1 MSRGLP
7 YLHPSPWGSTFK
19 ISPSHSSQTTYSPDA
34 TKTTIYRRHA
44 GKCPIKDQ
52 PLNTA
57 NCECPLWIHGKVRG
71 KFLRE
76 SLDTRTPSAAEQPR
90 ASIEQGR
97 DDDPTPD
104 GTGPRLVGATGP
116 KGDVTLEYAAA
127 EFLKTTTDLALNTKR
142 LYNFALKNFCAWVAK
157 QEIVALKS
165 IDSGH
170 LRQYFDAQRDW
181 KRGTVRTRLIHL
193 RVFFN
198 WCVKTKRWIQ
208 HSPTADKTLNHR
220 GKKNGAV
227 RQPFTPDEVTQVFGA
242 VERMPEDIRDR
253 ARALIYLLLYS
264 GMRISDATFCERS
277 YLAQDGTLD
286 YYVIKTRRPIS
297 LALELNERA
306 VAALDKLPP
315 SRIYFFQPDR
325 DDDYREARMAMREG
339 EEFAALMPNYEA
351 RVREMRTLVDQVLK
365 VVGIGGACHIFRD
378 TFAINLLVGD
388 GEKGT
393 DIFTVS
399 KMLGHSD
406 VKITDQHYMKLVP
419 GYRERMS
426 KSTRVLSY
434 RFPEAS

>member
-1 MSRGLP
+1 MMRVM
-7 YLHPSPWGSTFK
+7 TK
-19 ISPSHSSQTTYSPDA
+19 RTKQ

-44 GKCPIKDQ
+44 GSCPIKDQ
-52 PLNTA
+52 SLNTA

-71 KFLRE
+71 KFLRQ
-76 SLDTRTPSAAEQPR
+76 SLDTRTLSTAEHRRAA
-90 ASIEQGR
+90 IEQGR
-97 DDDPTPD
+97 DDEPTPD

-116 KGDVTLEYAAA
+116 KGEVTLEYAGA
-127 EFLKTTTDLALNTKR
+127 EFLKTTTDLAQNTKR
-142 LYNFALKNFCAWVAK
+142 LYNFALKNFSTWAAK
-157 QEIVALKS
+157 QELVALKS

-198 WCVKTKRWIQ
+198 YCVKTKRWIQ

-227 RQPFTPDEVTQVFGA
+227 RQPFTPSQVTEVLAA
-242 VERMPEDIRDR
+242 VERMPEADRDR
-253 ARALIYLLLYS
+253 ARALVYLLLYS

-277 YLAQDGTLD
+277 YLTADNNLV
-286 YYVIKTRRPIS
+286 YYVIKTRRPIT
-297 LALELNERA
+297 LAPELNERA
-306 VAALDKLPP
+306 IAALEKLPP

-325 DDDYREARMAMREG
+325 DDDYREARQALSEG
-339 EEFAALMPNYEA
+339 EEFSAFMPDYEW
-351 RVREMRTLVDQVLK
+351 RVRELRTLVDRVLK
-365 VVGIGGACHIFRD
+365 LAGIEGACHKFRD
-378 TFAINLLVGD
+378 TFAINMLVGD
-388 GEKGT
+388 GSKGT
-393 DIFTVS
+393 DIFTLS

-419 GYRERMS
+419 GYSERMS

-434 RFPEAS
+434 QFPVAG